1 MSYFTSSSGASRRRR
16 DGRRSG
22 GTRRPSDRPASGA
35 WAQLRFDVRDA
46 RARYGKQTSVAHKR
60 FVILLVLLGA
70 AFRVALL
77 FEPITASEALACMSF
92 TLQPVGTIISDYSLP
107 VNHVLH
113 TLLAKASMGLFGVG
127 TVALRLPAVLA
138 AILALPLFYLFVRSL
153 FNRYI
158 ALMALAMAAGFPAQ
172 AELGALA
179 HGYSITWCAMLA
191 GLLLGRHLV
200 RERNWLTALLLGL
213 SLALGMWATPSMIF
227 PALMVLLWVLFSLLA
242 KYERSLNDRLL
253 SLGLTIAVFLLT
265 TMLLYVPIVLAHGID
280 QLFNH
285 VTEGE
290 LSWKEF
296 RTGYPDK
303 VLELWSWVVDP
314 TTGWVALL
322 GLLSLV
328 HAAYISVKYRVL
340 LLALVLGAVPLTLL
354 FARVAPPWDW
364 AYALFIF
371 HIGSSIALFYLLKF
385 VQDRIAKGFGK
396 RTRTGWAAL
405 VLIIGFAVPG
415 YKVVRDRPERMGEA
429 RSAVTLL
436 STAMQPGDRLCAT
449 PYWENALRFEWLSR
463 GVDEGKLR
471 GDPGSGHLLFT
482 MLQRPTGPAYD
493 VALLNC
499 ELRADQFEQPAV
511 VKDWPRMEIFA
522 ARKR

>member
-1 MSYFTSSSGASRRRR
+1 MSYFTSSSGTSRRRGE
-16 DGRRSG
+16 GRRSG
-22 GTRRPSDRPASGA
+22 GRRRSSDRPASGA
-35 WAQLRFDVRDA
+35 WAQFRFDARDVRE
-46 RARYGKQTSVAHKR
+46 RYGKQTSVAHKR
-60 FVILLVLLGA
+60 FVLLLILLGA

-77 FEPITASEALACMSF
+77 FEPITASEAMACMSF
-92 TLQPVGTIISDYSLP
+92 ALQPVGTIISDYSLP

-127 TVALRLPAVLA
+127 TIALRLPAVLA
-138 AILALPLFYLFVRSL
+138 AVLALPLFYLFVRSL

-179 HGYSITWCAMLA
+179 HGYSISWCAMLA

-200 RERNWLTALLLGL
+200 RERNWLTAVLLGL

-227 PALMVLLWVLFSLLA
+227 PALMVLLWVLFSLLT

-253 SLGLTIAVFLLT
+253 SLGLTVAVFLLST
-265 TMLLYVPIVLAHGID
+265 VLLYMPIVFAHGID
-280 QLFNH
+280 HLFH
-285 VTEGE
+285 HITEGE
-290 LSWKEF
+290 LSWAEF
-296 RTGYPDK
+296 RAGYPDR

-314 TTGWVALL
+314 TAGWVALL

-328 HAAYISVKYRVL
+328 HAAYISVKYRLL

-364 AYALFIF
+364 AYSLFIF
-371 HIGSSIALFYLLKF
+371 HIGSAIALFYLLKF

-415 YKVVRDRPERMGEA
+415 YRVVRDRPERMGEA
-429 RSAVTLL
+429 RSAVGIL
-436 STAMQPGDRLCAT
+436 STAMQPGDRLCAS
-449 PYWENALRFEWLSR
+449 PYWENALRFEWRSR
-463 GVDEGKLR
+463 GVDAAMLH
-471 GDPGSGHLLFT
+471 GDPESGQMLFT
-482 MLQRPTGPAYD
+482 VLQKPAGPAYD
-493 VALLNC
+493 LVLLNC
-499 ELRADQFEQPAV
+499 DLRVDRFGEPAI

-522 ARKR
+522 ARKQ